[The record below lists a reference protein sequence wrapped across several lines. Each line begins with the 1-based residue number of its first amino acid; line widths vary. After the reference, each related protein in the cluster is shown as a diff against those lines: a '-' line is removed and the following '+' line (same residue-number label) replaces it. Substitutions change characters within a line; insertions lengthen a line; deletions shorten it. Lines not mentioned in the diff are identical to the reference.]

1 MVQNGSNMAPKST
14 QVGAMLG
21 SKIVLSGSKSEKK
34 QHRKRDRDQVQKPLK
49 KQRPGNRDEATAGS
63 GAESKWPPQGGW
75 GAT

>member
-1 MVQNGSNMAPKST
+1 MAEKLPSMVPKGA
-14 QVGAMLG
+14 QVGAMLA

-34 QHRKRDRDQVQKPLK
+34 RHRKRDRKQVQKPLK
-49 KQRPGNRDEATAGS
+49 KRGPGNRNEATAGS